1 MGEIRIIRRDPEK
14 GPEWVTIENELEP
27 LQKTVGGYIECVT
40 LEEKDGVSAVLL
52 CDEEGKLTGKKF
64 NCFLLSKDGWPRDII
79 VGTLLI
85 VGSKDGEFAD
95 LPEDLW
101 DMVKDRMTA
110 PGEKVILQ

>member
-40 LEEKDGVSAVLL
+40 LEEKDGVWAVLL
-52 CDEEGKLTGKKF
+52 CDEEGKLTGKQF
-64 NCFLLSKDGWPRDII
+64 NCFYGTDSGWPRDIL
-79 VGTLLI
+79 VGTFLV
-85 VGSKDGEFAD
+85 VGAKGDDFTD

-101 DMVKDRMTA
+101 EMIKDRFS
-110 PGEKVILQ
+110 PWKEKVVL